1 MDGKYKKLWLDEPN
15 EPVYDSRKLDNYYKK
30 VLSNDLP
37 DKNGNKLDGK
47 YANTVTDM
55 PFDEVYDKDGNK
67 IFGMLR
73 KVD

>member
-1 MDGKYKKLWLDEPN
+1 MELKMMDYILKMILEDLF
-15 EPVYDSRKLDNYYKK
+15 DNR
-30 VLSNDLP
+30 
-37 DKNGNKLDGK
+37 GNKLDGK